1 MRKTKFKRTAGGRPS
16 VAHLADLP
24 SKYMRLLNTARLLYQ
39 KKQYLEEAFNQVED
53 FYNNAPCGLHSLDKE
68 GRFLRINDTEL
79 KWLGYTRE
87 EFGKGHFFSDF
98 LSEKSK
104 QKFAVEFS
112 KFVDCGTARDLE
124 FEMLRKDGTPLTV
137 LLSASAI
144 TDKQGNFVM
153 SRSVVLDVSASK
165 QAELDLRHSHGSLQ
179 AKNEALASANEKLF
193 RMSNEKTMFLDIA
206 THDLQ
211 LPLSAISMLSET
223 LIKETFEPGSPEQHQ
238 VFELIYDA
246 AREMKSLL
254 SNYLSASQSDAGRK
268 ELFVTEF
275 DLSLLLQDITSR
287 FTAVAAKKNIGIH
300 FSNTR
305 SHLLFSDRESCQQ
318 IIENLLSNA
327 IKYTYPGKQ
336 VYLTVEKN
344 NNSLALSIRDEGQ
357 GISPD
362 ERPLLFQRFQ
372 KLSARPTGGEL
383 STGLGLSIVKY
394 LVDKLKGEITVESEP
409 GKGSVF
415 TVLLPLE
422 KD

>member
-1 MRKTKFKRTAGGRPS
+1 MRKTKFKKTAAGQPS
-16 VAHLADLP
+16 VAVMADLP

-87 EFGKGHFFSDF
+87 EFGNEHFISDF

-104 QKFAVEFS
+104 QKFALEFQ
-112 KFVDCGTARDLE
+112 KFIDCGTARDLE
-124 FEMLRKDGTPLTV
+124 FEMIRKDGTLLPV

-153 SRSVVLDVSASK
+153 SRSVVLDISASK
-165 QAELDLRHSHGSLQ
+165 KAESDLRHSHGSLQ

-254 SNYLSASQSDAGRK
+254 SNYLSASQSDSGRK

-275 DLSLLLQDITSR
+275 DLSVLLQDICSR
-287 FTAVAAKKNIGIH
+287 FTAVATKKNISIH

-305 SHLLFSDRESCQQ
+305 SYLLFSDRESCQQ

-327 IKYTYPGKQ
+327 IKYTYPGKN
-336 VYLTVEKN
+336 VYLAIEKK

-372 KLSARPTGGEL
+372 KLSARPTAGEL

-394 LVDKLKGEITVESEP
+394 LVDKIKGEITVESEP

-415 TVLLPLE
+415 TVILPLE

>member
-53 FYNNAPCGLHSLDKE
+53 FYNNAPCGLHSLDKD
-68 GRFLRINDTEL
+68 GKFLRINDTEL

-87 EFGKGHFFSDF
+87 EFGKEHVFSDF

-112 KFVDCGTARDLE
+112 KFIDCGTARDLE
-124 FEMLRKDGTPLTV
+124 FEMVRKDGTLLPV

-153 SRSVVLDVSASK
+153 SRSVVLDISASK
-165 QAELDLRHSHGSLQ
+165 KAESDLRHSHGSLQ

-275 DLSLLLQDITSR
+275 DLSVLLHDICSR
-287 FTAVAAKKNIGIH
+287 FTAVAAKKNISIH

-305 SHLLFSDRESCQQ
+305 SYLLFSDRESCQQ

-327 IKYTYPGKQ
+327 IKYTYPGKN
-336 VYLTVEKN
+336 VYLSIERKHN
-344 NNSLALSIRDEGQ
+344 NLALSIRDEGQ

-372 KLSARPTGGEL
+372 KLSARPTAGEL

-394 LVDKLKGEITVESEP
+394 LVDKLKGDITVESEP
-409 GKGSVF
+409 GKGSLF
-415 TVLLPLE
+415 TVFLPLE

>member
-39 KKQYLEEAFNQVED
+39 KKQYLEEAFSQVED

-68 GRFLRINDTEL
+68 GKILRINDTEL

-87 EFGKGHFFSDF
+87 EFGKDHLFSDF
-98 LSEKSK
+98 LSEQSK

-112 KFVDCGTARDLE
+112 KFVECGTARDLE
-124 FEMLRKDGTPLTV
+124 FEMVRKDGSLLPV

-153 SRSVVLDVSASK
+153 SRSVVLDISASK
-165 QAELDLRHSHGSLQ
+165 KAESDLRHSHGSLQ

-246 AREMKSLL
+246 VREMKSLL
-254 SNYLSASQSDAGRK
+254 SNYLSASQSDSGRK

-275 DLSLLLQDITSR
+275 DLSVLLQDICSR
-287 FTAVAAKKNIGIH
+287 FTAVATKKNISIH

-327 IKYTYPGKQ
+327 IKYTYPGKN
-336 VYLTVEKN
+336 VFLSIEKKN
-344 NNSLALSIRDEGQ
+344 NGLALSIRDEGQ

-372 KLSARPTGGEL
+372 KLSARPTAGEL

-394 LVDKLKGEITVESEP
+394 LVDKLKGDITVESEP
-409 GKGSVF
+409 GKGSLF
-415 TVLLPLE
+415 TVFLPLE

>member
-1 MRKTKFKRTAGGRPS
+1 MRKTKFKKTAAGQPS
-16 VAHLADLP
+16 VATMADLP

-87 EFGKGHFFSDF
+87 EFGNEHFISDF

-104 QKFAVEFS
+104 QKFALEFQ
-112 KFVDCGTARDLE
+112 KFIDCGTARDLE
-124 FEMLRKDGTPLTV
+124 FEMIRKDGTLLPV

-153 SRSVVLDVSASK
+153 SRSVVLDISASK
-165 QAELDLRHSHGSLQ
+165 KAESDLRHSHGSLQ

-223 LIKETFEPGSPEQHQ
+223 LIKDTFEPGSPEQHQ

-254 SNYLSASQSDAGRK
+254 SNYLSASQSDSGRK

-275 DLSLLLQDITSR
+275 DLSVLLQDICSR
-287 FTAVAAKKNIGIH
+287 FTAVATKKNIRIH

-305 SHLLFSDRESCQQ
+305 SYLLFSDRESCQQ

-327 IKYTYPGKQ
+327 IKYTYPDKN
-336 VYLTVEKN
+336 VYLAIEKK

-372 KLSARPTGGEL
+372 KLSARPTAGEL

-415 TVLLPLE
+415 TVILPLE

>member
-1 MRKTKFKRTAGGRPS
+1 MRKTKFPRSTSGSPS
-16 VAHLADLP
+16 SELADLP
-24 SKYMRLLNTARLLYQ
+24 SKYMRLLSTDRQLYK
-39 KKQYLEEAFNQVED
+39 KKQYLEEAFNQIED
-53 FYNNAPCGLHSLDKE
+53 FYNNAPCGFHSIDKE
-68 GRFLRINDTEL
+68 GRMVRINNTEL
-79 KWLGYTRE
+79 GWLGYTRE
-87 EFGKGHFFSDF
+87 EFGQQRYFADL
-98 LSEKSK
+98 LSAESK
-104 QKFAVEFS
+104 KKFALEFPQ
-112 KFVDCGTARDLE
+112 FIATGTVRDLE
-124 FEMLRKDGTPLTV
+124 FEMIRKDGSVLPV

-144 TDKQGNFVM
+144 LDKNGHYLM
-153 SRSVVLDVSASK
+153 SRSVVLDISASK
-165 QAELDLRHSHGSLQ
+165 QAEMDLRHSHGSLQ

-238 VFELIYDA
+238 VFELIFDA
-246 AREMKSLL
+246 TREMKSLL
-254 SNYLSASQSDAGRK
+254 SNYLSASQSDSGRK
-268 ELFVTEF
+268 DLFVTEF
-275 DLSLLLQDITSR
+275 DLSLLVQDICSK
-287 FTAVAAKKNIGIH
+287 FTALAAKKKIELQFNN
-300 FSNTR
+300 SR
-305 SHLLFSDRESCQQ
+305 SHILFSDRESCQQ

-327 IKYTYPGKQ
+327 IKYTYPGKR
-336 VYLTVEKN
+336 VFVKIEKN
-344 NNSLALSIRDEGQ
+344 NQRLELSVRDEGQ

-415 TVLLPLE
+415 TVILPLE
-422 KD
+422 KE

>member
-53 FYNNAPCGLHSLDKE
+53 FYNNAPCGLHSLDKD

-87 EFGKGHFFSDF
+87 EFGKEHVFSDF

-104 QKFAVEFS
+104 LKFAVEFS
-112 KFVDCGTARDLE
+112 KFIECGTARDLE
-124 FEMLRKDGTPLTV
+124 FEMIRKDGTPLPV

-153 SRSVVLDVSASK
+153 SRSVVLDISASK
-165 QAELDLRHSHGSLQ
+165 KAESDLRHSHGSLQ

-275 DLSLLLQDITSR
+275 DLSVLLHDICGR
-287 FTAVAAKKNIGIH
+287 FTAVAAKKNISIH

-305 SHLLFSDRESCQQ
+305 SYLLFSDRESCQQ

-327 IKYTYPGKQ
+327 IKYTYPGKN
-336 VYLTVEKN
+336 VYLSIERKHN
-344 NNSLALSIRDEGQ
+344 NLALSIRDEGQ

-372 KLSARPTGGEL
+372 KLSARPTAGEL

-394 LVDKLKGEITVESEP
+394 LVDKLKGDITVESEP
-409 GKGSVF
+409 GKGSLF
-415 TVLLPLE
+415 TVFLPLE